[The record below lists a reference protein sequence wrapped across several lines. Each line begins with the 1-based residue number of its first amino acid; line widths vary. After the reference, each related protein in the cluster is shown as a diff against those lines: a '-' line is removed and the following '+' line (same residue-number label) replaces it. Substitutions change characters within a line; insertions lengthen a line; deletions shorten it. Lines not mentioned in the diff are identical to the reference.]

1 MKDKVRIKN
10 AEMRVIK
17 WDRVWNDERER
28 ERERESRIVVPL
40 TIPPL

>member
-1 MKDKVRIKN
+1 MRDKVRIKN

-28 ERERESRIVVPL
+28 ESRIVVPL

>member
-1 MKDKVRIKN
+1 MRDKVRIKN

-28 ERERESRIVVPL
+28 ERESRIVVPL